1 MKCNRLTDERLNNVI
16 RPKIDGLSKSISGA
30 KILIHEQ
37 DHLVIGFDIYTN
49 IFSLCN
55 KEILMIDFDYKEGI
69 TRKDII
75 ARVSNFCDKMLKE
88 GEEMLF
94 AMYDTDRG
102 VHAFLVNKYIHFAS
116 SEALK
121 IMVDMCSDEMYI
133 GYAEV
138 RGFCVRLNP
147 KTINIPEN
155 QLSKTIKNEFISKK
169 FNDDFFIGYGN
180 PDENIINVLDFHIA
194 CIKYFKDLY
203 IKNLNDMITYQ
214 YIAEIDKMGKMP
226 NKTIMNKI
234 KNDIEDMLKFFD
246 IYKEESKFETM
257 LREDQKN
264 NHVIEIYSNPDLKI
278 GYDIKYGIWHMCTP
292 SILMVDF
299 DEKTMTKEEF
309 IYHLKNYC
317 NKMKN
322 KIKYLFWIYESDRGI
337 HAFLVNKYVYHNS
350 KESYNILTSIT
361 PENTEHINFVSFG
374 THCVRIG
381 PKLRDDEGNLKTKT
395 NIINEIVEKKCF
407 NNKCQVGYGTAID
420 YIEDVLNLKSDII
433 SVIKTYFNNN
443 FDEMI
448 QPYKIQGIN
457 HTYYKP
463 SDRMINKIRN
473 SVIKLVDFYNLNYN
487 DSTDFYA
494 FKKSKLVNANRYAD
508 LFSNKEAESICSRRA
523 IIAPP
528 KRFGD
533 KNIKDVRFL
542 DNIPFDDL
550 KNKARET
557 TNLLELSC
565 KEQIILLRGPIYPFI
580 LGFDTRMKLFYIMFY
595 DLLMVDWDI
604 IEGIPK
610 SSPVKILERYINSQN
625 LLPYNER
632 VTKSNLC
639 FKLYETDN
647 GVHAY
652 IVSHKMPFTSDKS
665 SSVMINTCSDFLYS
679 AFSRAY
685 GYSIRLSPKIYNKN
699 SSVKPKKEILTQY
712 IQKEGINNSNKF
724 VGDLN
729 EIDPYLNN
737 ITDMIYDVQKYIMKI
752 PNLYNKIINIDN
764 NLLEEVRSYVV
775 NKYNDIP
782 NTYILNDNK
791 DWSIGNRTCK
801 YTNMSL

>member
-37 DHLVIGFDIYTN
+37 DNLVVGFDIYTN

-55 KEILMIDFDYKEGI
+55 RDILMIDFDYKDGI
-69 TRKDII
+69 NRKDII
-75 ARVSNFCDKMLKE
+75 THVSNFCDKMLNKN
-88 GEEMLF
+88 EEILF

-102 VHAFLVNKYIHFAS
+102 VHAFLVNKYMHFAS
-116 SEALK
+116 DEALK
-121 IMVDMCSDEMYI
+121 IMIDMCSDEMYI

-155 QLSKTIKNEFISKK
+155 QLSKIIKDEFISKK
-169 FNDDFFIGYGN
+169 FNDNFFIGYGN
-180 PDENIINVLDFHIA
+180 PDDNIINVLDFHIA
-194 CIKYFKDLY
+194 TIKYFKNLY
-203 IKNLNDMITYQ
+203 TTNLPEMTKYQ
-214 YIAEIDKMGKMP
+214 FIPEIDKMGKMP
-226 NKTIMNKI
+226 NKMMMTKI
-234 KNDIEDMLKFFD
+234 KNDMNDMLKIFE
-246 IYKEESKFETM
+246 IYKNDSKFETM
-257 LREDQKN
+257 LREDKN
-264 NHVIEIYSNPDLKI
+264 INHIIEIYSNPDLKI

-292 SILMVDF
+292 YILMVDF
-299 DEKTMTKEEF
+299 DEKKMTKQQF
-309 IYHLKNYC
+309 IYHIKNYC
-317 NKMKN
+317 KKMKN
-322 KIKYLFWIYESDRGI
+322 KVKYLFWIYESDRGI

-350 KESYNILTSIT
+350 KESYDILTSIT

-381 PKLRDDEGNLKTKT
+381 PKLTDEEGNLKTKN
-395 NIINEIVEKKCF
+395 NIINEFVEKKCF
-407 NNKCQVGYGTAID
+407 NNTCQVGYGTAID
-420 YIEDVLNLKSDII
+420 YIKDVLNLKTDVI

-443 FDEMI
+443 FDEMV

-457 HTYYKP
+457 HTYYRP
-463 SDRMINKIRN
+463 SDKIINKIRN
-473 SVIKLVDFYNLNYN
+473 SIVELVDIYNLNYD
-487 DSTDFYA
+487 DSTDFYS
-494 FKKSKLVNANRYAD
+494 FRKNKLVNANRYSD
-508 LFSNKEAESICSRRA
+508 LFDNKEAESICSRRA
-523 IIAPP
+523 ILAPP

-533 KNIKDVRFL
+533 KNIKDIRFL

-550 KNKARET
+550 TNKAREIT
-557 TNLLELSC
+557 TLLEFSC

-595 DLLMVDWDI
+595 DLLMIDWDV
-604 IEGIPK
+604 IEGVPK
-610 SSPVKILERYINSQN
+610 SSTVKILERYINSQN
-625 LLPYNER
+625 LLPYNQR

-652 IVSHKMPFTSDKS
+652 VVSHKMPFISDKS
-665 SSVMINTCSDFLYS
+665 SSIMIDTCSDFLYA

-699 SSVKPKKEILTQY
+699 SSLKSKKEILTQF
-712 IQKEGINNSNKF
+712 IQKEEVNNDDF

-729 EIDPYLNN
+729 EIDPYLNS
-737 ITDMIYDVQKYIMKI
+737 ITNMIYDIQKYIMKI
-752 PNLYNKIINIDN
+752 PNLNNKIINIDN
-764 NLLEEVRSYVV
+764 NILEEVRTYVIK
-775 NKYNDIP
+775 KYNDLP
-782 NTYILNDNK
+782 NTYISNDNK

-801 YTNMSL
+801 YTNTSL